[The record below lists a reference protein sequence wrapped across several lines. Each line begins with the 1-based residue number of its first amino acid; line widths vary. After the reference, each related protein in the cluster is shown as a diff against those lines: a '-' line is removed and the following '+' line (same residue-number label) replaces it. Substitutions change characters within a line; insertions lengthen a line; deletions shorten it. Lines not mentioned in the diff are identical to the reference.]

1 MQAND
6 LLNYEY
12 FLFDCD
18 GVILESNAIK
28 TVGFKKIFKNFP
40 SNSVKDFIVY
50 HKANNGISRFEKIN
64 YFFLKYRNQNIT
76 NQELK
81 YYSDYY
87 GRIVF
92 SLLCKAKT
100 VKGIKKL
107 LKFLILNKK
116 KIFVVSG
123 SYEAELKK
131 VLEFQKLKKYFNEIY
146 GSPRNKNQI
155 LNLIKKK
162 HKINKS
168 NTVFFGD
175 SEIDYKTSMRF
186 KIPFIHITR
195 FTDNI
200 FNNKNSEYIL
210 EDFSKINYK

>member
-28 TVGFKKIFKNFP
+28 TDGFKKIFENFP
-40 SNSVKDFIVY
+40 SNFVKDFIVY

-64 YFFLKYRNQNIT
+64 YFFLKYQNKNIT
-76 NQELK
+76 DQELK

-87 GRIVF
+87 GRIVY

-100 VKGIKKL
+100 IKGIKKL

-123 SYEAELKK
+123 SYETELKK

-162 HKINKS
+162 HEINKS